1 MRALD
6 MLEHILDLIPAY
18 VLGALETAEVQM
30 ADRHLEQCPACQA
43 ELNAYRQVVA
53 DLALASPQH
62 NPPARLKEHL
72 MKQVHQS
79 VAQTSP
85 GWMQQIWQR
94 MRTLSPVWAISSL
107 VLILV
112 LAASNLFWWQQTH
125 QLQSKL
131 RSVSLNNTAAAP
143 NAAGLLVL
151 SVDGES
157 GTLVVDGLPALGE
170 KQQYQLWLIDKGKR
184 TSGGVF
190 SVSQEGYGSLWI
202 ESPKPLISYQSF
214 GITIEPF
221 GGSPGPTGE
230 KVLGGQF

>member
-1 MRALD
+1 
-6 MLEHILDLIPAY
+6 MLEKHILDLIPAY
-18 VLGALETAEVQM
+18 ALGALEVEEVQE
-30 ADRHLEQCPACQA
+30 ADRHLELCPACQA
-43 ELNAYRQVVA
+43 ELIAYRQVVA

-62 NPPARLKEHL
+62 NPPARLKERL
-72 MKQVHQS
+72 MKQVHKS
-79 VAQTSP
+79 AAQASP
-85 GWMQQIWQR
+85 GWMQQVWQR
-94 MRTLSPVWAISSL
+94 MRPLSAVWAMSSL

-112 LAASNLFWWQQTH
+112 LTASNLFLWQQTH
-125 QLQSKL
+125 KLQSKL
-131 RSVSLNNTAAAP
+131 RSVTLNDTAAAP

-157 GTLVVDGLPALGE
+157 GTLVVDGLPALGQS
-170 KQQYQLWLIDKGKR
+170 QQYQLWLIDKGKR

-202 ESPKPLISYQSF
+202 DSPKPLILYQSF

-221 GGSPGPTGE
+221 GGSPGPTGK